1 MDTVTKDLPGA
12 LDAHPFPPRYWWL
25 KRITGVMVL
34 LLLALLCLRW
44 WWGWEAQRRLDA
56 LIVEYRAAGQPVDAE
71 DFIQDSIPDEENAVV
86 ALEAATKR
94 ITSTSSNGFS
104 IGDVFVTGDPAV
116 TILAAWDDMRELVAA
131 NAGPLGCLREA
142 RLRRQVDWR
151 FDIAGAAADLSAH
164 LPQYSVHRS
173 LSKFMWG
180 VGLYQH
186 HAGNDAA
193 AIETIRDGIFHGEAV
208 SAQPL
213 LLGPLVGMAL
223 VNLQYSLLEEIG
235 FALRVARPDREQ
247 GDSNPASRAQV
258 EEMVAE
264 LLDEQPWIELV
275 RQSCYGE
282 RAYLV
287 EEAKLA
293 QERWLSRAVFQPPQQ
308 KQAIGFWK
316 IIGLLDNP
324 CVVLEY
330 ARMVRRTTCCS
341 QAMLESS
348 FPKAKLVL
356 QQEENPASRTLLHD
370 WTRDFGWMSSEERY
384 LELHFRALAR
394 RRMAAAALA
403 IRLYELDHGR
413 RPESLEQLV
422 PVYLPAVPLD
432 PFSVD
437 ERLLVY
443 LPEAEHPR
451 LYTVGP
457 DEEDDGGFYF
467 RDPNGEFNRSY
478 DDIVFFLEGEPRD
491 EEDNTNALTSGQANE
506 DAEDVEDDGGEG
518 EQGKPYQ

>member
-1 MDTVTKDLPGA
+1 MHTVATNSP
-12 LDAHPFPPRYWWL
+12 DAIDARPFPPRYWWL
-25 KRITGVMVL
+25 KRISGAVVL
-34 LLLALLCLRW
+34 LLLALLGLRW

-56 LIVEYRAAGQPVDAE
+56 LIAEYRPAGQPVDVE

-94 ITSTSSNGFS
+94 ITSTSSSGFS

-116 TILAAWDDMRELVAA
+116 TILAAWDDMRELVEA
-131 NAGPLGCLREA
+131 NAESLERLREA

-151 FDIAGAAADLSAH
+151 FDLAGAAPDLSAH

-173 LSKFMWG
+173 LSKFTWC

-208 SAQPL
+208 SAQPR

-223 VNLQYSLLEEIG
+223 ANLQYSLLEEIG
-235 FALRVARPDREQ
+235 STLQVAPPGKELGDLR
-247 GDSNPASRAQV
+247 PASRTQV
-258 EEMVAE
+258 EA
-264 LLDEQPWIELV
+264 LIADFLDERPWIELV

-282 RAYLV
+282 RGHLV
-287 EEAKLA
+287 EEARLA
-293 QERWLSRAVFQPPQQ
+293 REHWWSRAVFRQPQRS
-308 KQAIGFWK
+308 IGFWK
-316 IIGLLDNP
+316 IVGFLDNP

-330 ARMVRRTTCCS
+330 ARMVRRATCCV
-341 QAMLESS
+341 QAMLESNL
-348 FPKAKLVL
+348 PEAKLVL
-356 QQEENPASRTLLHD
+356 QHAEIPTSRTLLHD
-370 WTRDFGWMSSEERY
+370 WTRNFGWMSSEERY

-394 RRMAAAALA
+394 RRMAATALA
-403 IRLYELDHGR
+403 IRLYELDHGT
-413 RPESLEQLV
+413 RPEELEQLV
-422 PVYLPAVPLD
+422 PVYLPAVPFD
-432 PFSVD
+432 PFSAD
-437 ERLLVY
+437 ERPLVY

-467 RDPNGEFNRSY
+467 TDPNGEFNRSY
-478 DDIVFFLEGEPRD
+478 DDIVFFLDGRPSD
-491 EEDNTNALTSGQANE
+491 EEGDTSAATSREADE
-506 DAEDVEDDGGEG
+506 DAEDVEDDNGEKDYS
-518 EQGKPYQ
+518 KPRQ